1 GAVFDLYFGT
11 TSPPPLVASNFPGTT
26 YKPGP
31 LAPCTTYYWKVDAK
45 GAASANV
52 SSSVYSFTTTASV
65 KLSRDVE
72 TLSAA
77 GGGGSVQVTTTS
89 GCAWTVI
96 PHPPDTVTVTSGY
109 SGFGNGS
116 VNYFV
121 SPNAGFASRAGYID
135 IADQS
140 FAVLED
146 GAGPSSR
153 CVTRITG
160 P

>member
-1 GAVFDLYFGT
+1 
-11 TSPPPLVASNFPGTT
+11 
-26 YKPGP
+26 
-31 LAPCTTYYWKVDAK
+31 
-45 GAASANV
+45 
-52 SSSVYSFTTTASV
+52 
-65 KLSRDVE
+65 KLSRDVD
-72 TLSAA
+72 TFSAT
-77 GGGGSVQVTTTS
+77 GGGGSVQVTSTS

-96 PHPPDTVTVTSGY
+96 AHPPDTVTVSSGY
-109 SGFGNGS
+109 SGFGSGS

-160 P
+160 PAFIDSAPQTVTLNVSADPSCTWTLVDNHVDWVATPGSQNTPTVVVGANTSGASRSDDF